1 MRRESSERANRPFCA
16 HSPPACAAK
25 AFLLWEGLLA
35 FRPGGRCCRAM
46 AASSASRSRPTS
58 FQPVTHL
65 IFDMDGLLLDTEHL
79 YTVVYQEVCGRFGKT
94 YTWDV
99 KSLAMGKKA
108 LEGAEIIRDALD
120 LPITKEELLQECQI
134 KQEKLFPTAELMP
147 GVEKLIRHL
156 HQHNIPIA
164 VATSSSRVT
173 FEMKTSRHKDFF
185 NLFHHIVL
193 GDDPEVKNGK
203 PEPDVFIVCAKRFNP
218 PPPPEKCLVF
228 EDAPNG
234 VTASLTAGMQVVM
247 IPDENL
253 SKDLRKEATLVLQ
266 SMNEFKPELFGLP
279 PFD

>member
-1 MRRESSERANRPFCA
+1 MKQCPLTSLQTLRTEAQQRAD
-16 HSPPACAAK
+16 
-25 AFLLWEGLLA
+25 L
-35 FRPGGRCCRAM
+35 
-46 AASSASRSRPTS
+46 T
-58 FQPVTHL
+58 Q
-65 IFDMDGLLLDTEHL
+65 DTERL
-79 YTVVYQEVCGRFGKT
+79 YTIVFQEICNRFGKT

-99 KSLAMGKKA
+99 KSLAMGKKT
-108 LEGAEIIRDALD
+108 LEGLTIMRDALD
-120 LPITKEELLQECQI
+120 LPITIEELLHESKT
-134 KQEKLFPTAELMP
+134 KQEKVFPTAALMP

-193 GDDPEVKNGK
+193 GDDPEVKAGK
-203 PEPDVFIVCAKRFNP
+203 PEPDVFLVCAKRFNP

-234 VTASLTAGMQVVM
+234 VKASLTAGMQVVM

-253 SKDLRKEATLVLQ
+253 NKDLTKEATLVLK
-266 SMNEFKPELFGLP
+266 SMADFKPELFGLP